1 MDHDGTKRSKLADTT
16 IYHSNGRYMA
26 PLMIRSVKLGLL
38 RYRLGLAHFATFE
51 TLVLKFQALLQIQSL
66 LLIPTCFA
74 HSSPLDQG
82 NVSKRAWK

>member
-38 RYRLGLAHFATFE
+38 RDTISNMTWVNFHTEIMKNR
-51 TLVLKFQALLQIQSL
+51 
-66 LLIPTCFA
+66 
-74 HSSPLDQG
+74 
-82 NVSKRAWK
+82 